1 MPTVKIT
8 LWLDATKY
16 LKVQKHK
23 INDSILTLTKHN
35 KKFLLVTW
43 RSRHLCLHKHSP
55 CIRGSEYKV
64 FKEYLPRWLLIIL
77 PFLFWSWVCEWVSM
91 WVCGQLCQGFVM
103 TVVLW
108 FDSSPGDPPGGR
120 SGWRRASRG
129 SCWTGS
135 QHWIASR
142 TGWSSCSSW
151 DRINQKKN

>member
-8 LWLDATKY
+8 LRLDATKY
-16 LKVQKHK
+16 SKVQKHK

-35 KKFLLVTW
+35 KSFCWSLEEVDTSVFISIVHVFGDLNTKFSKNICQDDYWLSCHFCFEV
-43 RSRHLCLHKHSP
+43 
-55 CIRGSEYKV
+55 EYV
-64 FKEYLPRWLLIIL
+64 FH
-77 PFLFWSWVCEWVSM
+77 
-91 WVCGQLCQGFVM
+91 CGQLCQGFVM

-108 FDSSPGDPPGGR
+108 FDGLPGDPPGGR